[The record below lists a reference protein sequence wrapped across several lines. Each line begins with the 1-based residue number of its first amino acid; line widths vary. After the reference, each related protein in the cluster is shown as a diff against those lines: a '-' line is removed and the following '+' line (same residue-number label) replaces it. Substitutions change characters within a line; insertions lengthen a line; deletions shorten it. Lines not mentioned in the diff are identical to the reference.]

1 MKDILSVSESE
12 LEIMQ
17 VLWKSDEPLSIR
29 RVQESLSGVDWKY
42 NTVGTLLLRLEAKG
56 AVSSKKNGRTIEYKA
71 ELDEEVYKSVR
82 TRSLVEKL
90 YNGSV
95 KELAVSL
102 FKSDTMTKEDIDDIK
117 KMFDL

>member
-17 VLWKSDEPLSIR
+17 VLWKSDMPLSIR
-29 RVQESLSGVDWKY
+29 SVQERLSGVDWKY

-56 AVSSKKNGRTIEYKA
+56 AVSSKKNGRTIEYKP

-102 FKSDTMTKEDIDDIK
+102 FKSDTMTKEDIDEIK